1 MEKYILNYSSGDGW
15 REYPVID
22 VQHAIRLVKELK
34 LSTSLTEGAV
44 AKFYLEVVNG
54 NFCESWRDDNGMVL
68 SEVIASK
75 THTQMFFLAYEFVL
89 TPKSYA
95 LEKEIVKS
103 SLVIEHTRG
112 ICESFTYEDFLNEM
126 QEKIINL
133 RCNGVGK
140 VTNFHFTSVVPL
152 T

>member
-44 AKFYLEVVNG
+44 PKFYLEVVNG
-54 NFCESWRDDNGMVL
+54 NFCESWRDESGMVL

-89 TPKSYA
+89 SPKSYA
-95 LEKEIVKS
+95 LEKEIIKG
-103 SLVIEHTRG
+103 SLVVPNTYG
-112 ICESFTYEDFLNEM
+112 NYESFLSEM
-126 QEKIINL
+126 QKKIINSS
-133 RCNGVGK
+133 CNGVGK
-140 VTNFHFTSVVPL
+140 VTNFYFTSVVPL
-152 T
+152 P